1 MRNCSQSVSIV
12 LALTAASVFAHGG
25 QTGKSKLNTVVRTE
39 TLSVM
44 PPVRFEFDDSVGA
57 GRLVKKERGEA
68 GYVRRTYRIALSPS
82 GKRTGK
88 TLLKEERRYP
98 VPVVFHMGRSGFAAS
113 RGSYVRHRVL
123 EMSATGYDASPQ
135 TIGRGATG
143 RTCTGRHAEYGVVA
157 VDPRVIPLNTI
168 VYVEGYGFALAC
180 DRGSAIKGNRIDL
193 CFDSRYVANQ
203 YGRHRVRV
211 HVLQ

>member
-12 LALTAASVFAHGG
+12 LALAAVSVFAYGG
-25 QTGKSKLNTVVRTE
+25 QTGKTKLNSVVRTE
-39 TLSVM
+39 IVSIR
-44 PPVRFEFDDSVGA
+44 PPVRFEFDSSVGA
-57 GRLVKKERGEA
+57 GRLVKQDRGEA
-68 GYVRRTYRIALSPS
+68 GYVRRTYRVAL
-82 GKRTGK
+82 RNGK
-88 TLLKEERRYP
+88 TVGKSLLKEERRYP
-98 VPVVFHMGRSGFAAS
+98 EPVVFHMGRSGYVAS
-113 RGSYVRHRVL
+113 RGSYVRHKVL

-135 TIGRGATG
+135 TIRRGATG
-143 RTCTGRHAEYGVVA
+143 RTCTGKHAEYGVVA

-203 YGRHRVRV
+203 YGRHHVRV

>member
-1 MRNCSQSVSIV
+1 MRNCPQWVSIV
-12 LALTAASVFAHGG
+12 LALTVGSVFASGG
-25 QTGKSKLNTVVRTE
+25 QTGKEKSNSVVRTE
-39 TLSVM
+39 TVSIR

-57 GRLVKKERGEA
+57 GRLVKGKGGEE
-68 GYVRRTYRIALSPS
+68 GYVRRTYRISLQN
-82 GKRTGK
+82 GKRAGK

-98 VPVVFHMGRSGFAAS
+98 EPIVFHMGRSGFAAS
-113 RGSYVRHRVL
+113 RGSYVRHKMFDMV
-123 EMSATGYDASPQ
+123 ATGYDASPE

-143 RTCTGRHAEYGVVA
+143 KTCTGRHAEYGVVA

-180 DRGSAIKGNRIDL
+180 DRGSAIKGRRIDL

-203 YGRHRVRV
+203 YGRRHVRV

>member
-12 LALTAASVFAHGG
+12 FALTAASVFAHGG
-25 QTGKSKLNTVVRTE
+25 QAGKSKSNSVVRTE
-39 TLSVM
+39 TVSILA
-44 PPVRFEFDDSVGA
+44 PVRFEFDDSVGA
-57 GRLVKKERGEA
+57 GRLFKQESGEA
-68 GYVRRTYRIALSPS
+68 GYVRRTYRFELRD
-82 GKRTGK
+82 GKRVGR
-88 TLLKEERRYP
+88 TLLKEERRSP
-98 VPVVFHMGRSGFAAS
+98 EPVVFHMGRSGYVAS

-123 EMSATGYDASPQ
+123 DMVATGYDASPE
-135 TIGRGATG
+135 TIGPGATG
-143 RTCTGRHAEYGVVA
+143 RTCTGKHAEYGVVA

-180 DRGSAIKGNRIDL
+180 DRGSAIKGRRIDL

-203 YGRHRVRV
+203 YGRRRVRV